1 MARGPPR
8 PPRYDVPMSDAKVA
22 ALRALASERSEY
34 PFASITHPAIAP
46 KPRRTGLT
54 SLLDKGVGPAEVRDR
69 LAVSADWIDVVKLGW
84 ATARLTPRATLLEKI
99 RLYRTAGI
107 EVCTGGTF
115 LEIALAQKRV
125 PAFLA
130 EARELGFD
138 MVEVSNGVHPMS
150 GDEKLGLISTARA
163 AGFKVWSEVGRKDAD
178 EDARIGI
185 EERCA
190 AIAQELA
197 AGADK
202 VILEARES
210 GTVGIYDRGGNPAGE
225 MIQRIVEHVGL
236 ERLVFE
242 APRKGQQL
250 WMILNL
256 GREVNLGNVVLEE
269 ALALA
274 TLRTGLRAD
283 TFREM
288 HLCRA

>member
-1 MARGPPR
+1 
-8 PPRYDVPMSDAKVA
+8 
-22 ALRALASERSEY
+22 
-34 PFASITHPAIAP
+34 
-46 KPRRTGLT
+46 
-54 SLLDKGVGPAEVRDR
+54 
-69 LAVSADWIDVVKLGW
+69 
-84 ATARLTPRATLLEKI
+84 
-99 RLYRTAGI
+99 
-107 EVCTGGTF
+107 VCTGGTF

-125 PAFLA
+125 AAFLA

-150 GDEKLGLISTARA
+150 EDEKLGLISTARA

-210 GTVGIYDRGGNPAGE
+210 GTVGIYDRGGNPAAE
-225 MIQRIVEHVGL
+225 MIQHIVERAGL

-250 WMILNL
+250 WMIRNL

-283 TFREM
+283 TFGEM
-288 HLCRA
+288 HCLA